1 MEMVSKPCQ
10 DRLLYPILDNSSY
23 KNKENRGSQLG
34 TPKNRKIFK
43 KN

>member
-1 MEMVSKPCQ
+1 MEMVSKP
-10 DRLLYPILDNSSY
+10 SY

-43 KN
+43 KISLSNLL